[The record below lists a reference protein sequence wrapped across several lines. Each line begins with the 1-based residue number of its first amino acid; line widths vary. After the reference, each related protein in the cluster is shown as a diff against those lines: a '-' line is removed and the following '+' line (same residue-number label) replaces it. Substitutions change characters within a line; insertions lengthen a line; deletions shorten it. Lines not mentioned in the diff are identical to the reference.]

1 MTSFEDFQEVSN
13 FLNLIMGVVN
23 QFPLISVLDII
34 LRTGQFVSCLRTTHV
49 RQNQLPKVVTL
60 ISFLVLN
67 NY

>member
-23 QFPLISVLDII
+23 QFPLSVLDII

-49 RQNQLPKVVTL
+49 RQNQLPKLVTL
-60 ISFLVLN
+60 EYHS
-67 NY
+67 